1 MPSKGKSVW
10 NADYYAKNADDI
22 LYRKRSLY
30 NEAKT
35 IDCECGKYA
44 RYKDTTS
51 ARNQHFKTL
60 THKIWAKKQE
70 IINLMTT
77 HKSIK
82 RSQLDAENFIVVRL
96 EKKRA
101 RTQKDQFKVLC
112 NLLME
117 CINGIDN
124 PIKVKK
130 PEPVNVVVEEKAPI
144 NLYGSTEK
152 PYNPPSAEFDPL
164 ALMGKSVSDIEG
176 L

>member
-10 NADYYAKNADDI
+10 NNDYYAKNADDI
-22 LYRKRSLY
+22 LHRKRSLY
-30 NEAKT
+30 YEAKT
-35 IDCECGKYA
+35 IKCECGEFA
-44 RYKDTTS
+44 RYKDITS

-60 THKIWAKKQE
+60 THKIWEKKKE
-70 IINLMTT
+70 IINLMTQ
-77 HKSIK
+77 KPINYSLVK
-82 RSQLDAENFIVVRL
+82 AENFIVVRL

-144 NLYGSTEK
+144 NLYGSAEK
-152 PYNPPSAEFDPL
+152 PYIPPSAEFDPL
-164 ALMGKSVSDIEG
+164 ALMGKSISDIEG
-176 L
+176 V

>member
-10 NADYYAKNADDI
+10 NADYYAKNADEI
-22 LYRKRSLY
+22 LYRKRLDWK
-30 NEAKT
+30 EAKT
-35 IDCECGKYA
+35 INCKCGEFA

-51 ARNQHFKTL
+51 ARNQHFKTG

-70 IINLMTT
+70 IINLMTQ
-77 HKSIK
+77 KPINYSLVK
-82 RSQLDAENFIVVRL
+82 AENFIVVRL

-152 PYNPPSAEFDPL
+152 PYIPPSASFDPL
-164 ALMGKSVSDIEG
+164 ALMGKSISDIEG

>member
-10 NADYYAKNADDI
+10 NNDYYAKNADDI

-70 IINLMTT
+70 IINLMTQ
-77 HKSIK
+77 KPINYSLVK
-82 RSQLDAENFIVVRL
+82 AENFIVVRL

-101 RTQKDQFKVLC
+101 RTQKEQFNVLC

-124 PIKVKK
+124 PKQ
-130 PEPVNVVVEEKAPI
+130 PEPIKNVVVEKTAPI

-152 PYNPPSAEFDPL
+152 PYIPPSASFDPL
-164 ALMGKSVSDIEG
+164 DLMGKSNNDIDG
-176 L
+176 V

>member
-1 MPSKGKSVW
+1 MPSKGKSEW
-10 NADYYAKNADDI
+10 NKNYYAKNADEI
-22 LYRKRSLY
+22 LYRKRSLWK
-30 NEAKT
+30 EAKT
-35 IDCECGKYA
+35 IKCKCGDRA
-44 RYKDTTS
+44 QYKDTTS

-60 THKIWAKKQE
+60 THKIWEKKQE
-70 IINLMTT
+70 IINLMMT

-82 RSQLDAENFIVVRL
+82 RSQLHAENFIVARL

-101 RTQKDQFKVLC
+101 RTLQDQFDELC

-117 CINGIDN
+117 CIDGIDN
-124 PIKVKK
+124 YNK
-130 PEPVNVVVEEKAPI
+130 PKQAEPVNVVVEEKAPI

-152 PYNPPSAEFDPL
+152 PYIPPSAEFDPL